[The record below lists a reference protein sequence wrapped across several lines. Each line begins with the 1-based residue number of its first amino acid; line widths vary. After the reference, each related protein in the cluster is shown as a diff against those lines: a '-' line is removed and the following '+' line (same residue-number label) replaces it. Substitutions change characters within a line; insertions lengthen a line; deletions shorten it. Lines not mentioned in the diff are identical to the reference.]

1 MARLL
6 PSIFLALTVGFNTGA
21 SLLLKLST
29 SCQGTARLLL
39 VGSSIGCHGSAFL
52 TYYASLHSFPV
63 SVAYPVATGGGI
75 LLIVLTAAAVLDE
88 CLTGSKALGSALVI
102 CGGILLLRS

>member
-1 MARLL
+1 MAGPL

-39 VGSSIGCHGSAFL
+39 VGCSIGCYGSAFL
-52 TYYASLHSFPV
+52 TYYASLRNFPV

-75 LLIVLTAAAVLDE
+75 LLIVLTAAVFLGE
-88 CLTGSKALGSALVI
+88 CLTGPKALGSALVI
-102 CGGILLLRS
+102 FGGILLLRS